1 MRVDTSN
8 RLLLNPN
15 AVPHDDEAIIAGF
28 LNGEPEAVD
37 TVDGWIA
44 RAASPFQRRLSTQWD
59 DLLQAARMEVT
70 RLLRQ
75 GKFRGESGLKTY
87 LWQVVNHTCI
97 NHVRALSRAP
107 AVELENLIE
116 LPASAQG
123 SPLEQLLQKESED
136 IFLRVLE
143 LTPAGCRELWNMIL
157 AGLSYKEM
165 SVRQNVSEGTL
176 RVRVLRCRKS
186 AVTVREQLITGS

>member
-1 MRVDTSN
+1 MLR
-8 RLLLNPN
+8 
-15 AVPHDDEAIIAGF
+15 DDEAIIAGF
-28 LNGEPEAVD
+28 LNGESGAVE

-44 RAASPFQRRLSTQWD
+44 RAASPFQRRLSAHWD
-59 DLLQAARMEVT
+59 DLLQTARTEIT

-107 AVELENLIE
+107 AVELETLIE
-116 LPASAQG
+116 VPASSGG
-123 SPLEQLLQKESED
+123 SPLEQLLQKESEE

-143 LTPAGCRELWNMIL
+143 EMPAGCRELWDLII

-165 SVRQNVSEGTL
+165 SLRQGISEGTL

-186 AVTVREQLITGS
+186 AVTVRAQLIGGTESARV